1 MDPKMEGMTRPKLPK
16 NLSKKDF
23 KKLVSDPALHSW
35 EAKGESLKDVE
46 TLLEGRKTKIKE
58 KTNSVKD
65 FFKQL
70 NFPPNFNPHGFTH

>member
-46 TLLEGRKTKIKE
+46 TLLEGRKTKIAILI
-58 KTNSVKD
+58 SYCGKD
-65 FFKQL
+65 YYGLQH
-70 NFPPNFNPHGFTH
+70 NPGDDKLEE